1 MLNSPRP
8 WLPLVL
14 ALALCGNVM
23 AVGLDTQP
31 AAVREIT
38 LEQRF
43 DGVVEAVH
51 RATVSA
57 QTSGRIE
64 AILFDVDDYVERGAV
79 LLRFRATEQ
88 AARQRQ
94 AEAGLEE
101 ARARL
106 REARDERGRIAG
118 IFARG
123 LVAKAAMDRAD
134 ADLKAAQARFESAQA
149 QLAEASE
156 QLEHTVVRAPYSGI
170 VVERHVELGET
181 ANPGQPLMT
190 GLSLERLR
198 AVTAVPQRYVTEV
211 RALAPDAI
219 RVYTDAGA
227 ALSSESITVSPYA
240 DPGSHSFR
248 VRLDLAPGS
257 HSLYPGMLVK
267 VGFALGEGEQLL
279 IPQSALVRRSEVTGV
294 YVVDPDGAVTLRQIR
309 AGHIIDDD
317 HVVVLAGLKPGE
329 QVALDPVAAAVL
341 LKRQTAGTTP

>member
-1 MLNSPRP
+1 MQTRSRP
-8 WLPLVL
+8 LLPSLL
-14 ALALCGNVM
+14 ALTLCGG
-23 AVGLDTQP
+23 AGAADLDTQP
-31 AAVREIT
+31 AAVRAIA

-64 AILFDVDDYVERGAV
+64 EILFDVDDYVERGAV

-88 AARQRQ
+88 AARQKQ

-106 REARDERGRIAG
+106 REARDERERIAG

-134 ADLKAAQARFESAQA
+134 AELKAAQARFESAQA
-149 QLAEASE
+149 RLAEASE
-156 QLEHTVVRAPYSGI
+156 QLEHAVVRAPYSGI
-170 VVERHVELGET
+170 VVERHVEVGET

-198 AVTAVPQRYVTEV
+198 AVTAVPQRYIAEV
-211 RALAPDAI
+211 RALAPGAA

-227 ALSSESITVSPYA
+227 ALPSESVTVSPYA
-240 DPGSHSFR
+240 EPGSHSFR

-257 HSLYPGMLVK
+257 HDLYPGMLVK
-267 VGFALGEGEQLL
+267 AGFPLGKGEQLL
-279 IPQSALVRRSEVTGV
+279 IPQPALVRRSEVTGV
-294 YVVDPDGAVTLRQIR
+294 YVVDAEGAVTFRQIR
-309 AGHIIDDD
+309 AGHATDDGR
-317 HVVVLAGLKPGE
+317 VVVLAGLEPGE
-329 QVALDPVAAAVL
+329 RVALDPVSAAVL
-341 LKRQTAGTTP
+341 LKQQTADAAP